1 MTQSVSGSGTVS
13 DSASAAN
20 HTSSASVRCAPCVIL
35 VFGATGDL
43 AKRKIFPALLALH
56 RRGFLHRNT
65 PVVGVAR
72 RPMTDDELLA
82 PLEPGEGNGEGPEY
96 AAALAAFR
104 ADVRCVP
111 FDYSEGTLRGFI
123 DAVDG
128 LARER
133 GVGAARAVYF
143 ALPAD
148 AFEPTAAL
156 LVQGGLFHEGGW
168 RRLCFEKPFGHD
180 LASAR
185 ALNARITRHFDE
197 SSIYRIDHYLGK
209 ELVRN
214 LLVMRFGN
222 PLFGQVWNST
232 FIDHVQVTIAETLG
246 AEGRAGYY
254 DKAGAVR
261 DMLQNHLMQVL
272 ALAAMEPP
280 KALDADS
287 VRDAMAAVLTQ
298 LQPLAEGDFVL
309 GQYAAGEVGG
319 KAVPAYRD
327 EPGVAPASST
337 DTFVAVRA
345 KIDNPRWQGVPFFL
359 RTGKRMG
366 KKLAEANIVL
376 RMPPEGLFASGSPG
390 EGKPGPNVISIRI
403 QPNEGISVEF
413 NVKAPGE
420 GMRIETVALEHCHHC
435 VYGLNTAEAYEILL
449 HEFLAGDQTL
459 FTRWDF
465 VEESWRW
472 VDRITAL
479 RAAQAAT
486 FPNYAAGTSG
496 PADAEALLG
505 EKRDWIVSRDI
516 LA

>member
-1 MTQSVSGSGTVS
+1 MTLPDADGAG
-13 DSASAAN
+13 N
-20 HTSSASVRCAPCVIL
+20 PRMGGEVRARCEPCVIL

-43 AKRKIFPALLALH
+43 AKRKILPALLALH
-56 RRGFLHRNT
+56 RRGFLHGGT
-65 PVVGVAR
+65 PVVGVSR
-72 RPMTDDELLA
+72 RPMSDQAL
-82 PLEPGEGNGEGPEY
+82 LEPLHAEAGGDDPDRG
-96 AAALAAFR
+96 AALAAFS
-104 ADVRCVP
+104 ADVRCIP
-111 FDYSEGTLRGFI
+111 FDYTEGTLATFLA
-123 DAVDG
+123 AVDT

-133 GVGAARAVYF
+133 GAGHARAVYF

-148 AFEPTAAL
+148 AFEPTAEL
-156 LVQGGLFHEGGW
+156 LVHGGLFRDGGW

-185 ALNARITRHFDE
+185 ALNAGITRHFDE

-214 LLVMRFGN
+214 LLVLRFAN
-222 PLFGQVWNST
+222 PLFGQAWDRSS
-232 FIDHVQVTIAETLG
+232 IDHVQVTIAETLG
-246 AEGRAGYY
+246 VEGRAGYY
-254 DKAGAVR
+254 DRAGAVR

-272 ALAAMEPP
+272 ALAAMEAP
-280 KALDADS
+280 KGLDADS
-287 VRDAMAAVLTQ
+287 VRDAMVEVLRQ
-298 LQPLAEGDFVL
+298 LVPVAEGDIVL
-309 GQYAAGEVGG
+309 GQFAAGEVGG
-319 KAVPAYRD
+319 KPVPAYRD
-327 EPGVAPASST
+327 EPGVDPASVT

-345 KIDNPRWQGVPFFL
+345 RIDNPRWQGVPFFL

-376 RMPPEGLFASGSPG
+376 RPQPGGLFESAAMGLAR
-390 EGKPGPNVISIRI
+390 PGPNVISIRI
-403 QPNEGISVEF
+403 QPNEGISIEF

-420 GMRIETVALEHCHHC
+420 DLRIETVAMEHCHHC

-465 VEESWRW
+465 VEASWRW
-472 VDRITAL
+472 VDGIATL
-479 RAAQAAT
+479 RGARSAA

-505 EKRDWIVSRDI
+505 EGRDWIVSRDI
-516 LA
+516 LT